1 MSMEK
6 KILISETAKETRV
19 AILENGEL
27 VEFFV
32 EKPEKNRL
40 VGSIFKGKVEN
51 VIEGIQAAFVD
62 IGYEV
67 NAFLPF
73 SEIED
78 STSLAY
84 VENISRDEE
93 EDEQDVEADLK
104 PSKKIHLR
112 SGDVKLKKDQDILV
126 QVIKEPF
133 AKKGARVTTNIS
145 MPGRFL
151 VLVPN
156 ADYIGISKKIYQ
168 SNEKRRLRQIA
179 KSIRPSKFGLIIR
192 TVAQGKDAKTL
203 RADLDSMMRKWSQL
217 EENVKNQKAP
227 YCVYAD
233 MEITSTVIRD
243 LLTPDVDKIIVDT
256 KDLYRN
262 ILAYIKSTSPEFVKK
277 LEYYHSKNPLF
288 EQFNIEKEFEKTLIK
303 KVWLKSGG
311 FIVIEHTEAMATIDV
326 NSGKFLGKSDQEANS
341 LKINLQAAKEIAR
354 QLRLRDIGG
363 LIVID
368 FIDMENEENKRR
380 LVQEMKRELQKDR
393 AKVSVANISDFG
405 LLEMTRQ
412 RTRLNLLHSVSEECP
427 VCHGSGRVSSKG
439 SIVTK
444 IESWFRR
451 FKVKSRE
458 RRLDLHIHPEFAPY
472 LKESTNKILWK
483 IQIQNLIR
491 IKVIEDT
498 GVNIDEFRVYLRKS
512 QRDVTEEF

>member
-1 MSMEK
+1 MEK
-6 KILISETAKETRV
+6 TILISETAKETRI
-19 AILENGEL
+19 AILENGDL

-62 IGYEV
+62 IGYDT

-78 STSLAY
+78 SSSLAY

-104 PSKKIHLR
+104 PAKKIHLR
-112 SGDVKLKKDQDILV
+112 RGDINLIKDQEILV

-133 AKKGARVTTNIS
+133 AKKGARVTTDIS

-156 ADYIGISKKIYQ
+156 ADYIGISKKIYN

-179 KSIRPSKFGLIIR
+179 KNIRPPKFGLIIR

-203 RADLDSMMRKWSQL
+203 RADLDSMMRKWNQL
-217 EENVKNQKAP
+217 EENVKSSKAP
-227 YCVYAD
+227 ACVYTD
-233 MEITSTVIRD
+233 MELTSTVIRD

-262 ILAYIKSTSPEFVKK
+262 ILSYIKSTSPEFVKK

-288 EQFNIEKEFEKTLIK
+288 EQYNIEKEFEKIINK

-311 FIVIEHTEAMATIDV
+311 FIVIEHTEAMTTIDV
-326 NSGKFLGKSDQEANS
+326 NSGKFIGKSDQEANS

-363 LIVID
+363 LIAID
-368 FIDMENEENKRR
+368 FIDVEQEENKRKI
-380 LVQEMKRELQKDR
+380 VQEMKRELQKDR

-405 LLEMTRQ
+405 ILEMTRQ

-427 VCHGSGRVSSKG
+427 ICHGSGRVTSKG
-439 SIVTK
+439 SVVTK

-451 FKVKSRE
+451 FKLKSRE
-458 RRLDLHIHPEFAPY
+458 KRLDLHVHPEFAPY
-472 LKESTNKILWK
+472 LRNSTNHVLWK
-483 IQIQNLIR
+483 IQLRNFIR
-491 IKVIEDT
+491 IKLIEDNA
-498 GVNIDEFRVYLRKS
+498 VNIDEFKVFLRKS
-512 QRDVTEEF
+512 GRDVTEEF